1 MKYKRDVPLVVKL
14 FNGDALMKYENIK
27 NFNFDIITL
36 IEIIEHIEISQIE
49 KLEENVFGFLKPKK
63 VIVSTPNA
71 DFNVFFETEKK

>member
-1 MKYKRDVPLVVKL
+1 MKYRRDFPLVVKL

-36 IEIIEHIEISQIE
+36 IEIIEHLEISQLE

-63 VIVSTPNA
+63 VIVSTPNS